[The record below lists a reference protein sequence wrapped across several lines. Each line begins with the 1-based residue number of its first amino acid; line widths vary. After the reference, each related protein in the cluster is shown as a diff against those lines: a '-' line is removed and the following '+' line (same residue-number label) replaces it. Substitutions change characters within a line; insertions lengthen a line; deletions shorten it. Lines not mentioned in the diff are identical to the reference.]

1 MAAANNLPIYKVAYD
16 LFGVV
21 TDAVRNMPRDV
32 KKLVGKRLT
41 DEAMDIVM
49 LIFRANEAR
58 DKVPHL
64 DELLERVGVINL
76 LLRLA
81 HDKRLITTKPYSA
94 AISLTGQVGKQAGGW
109 RKASTASS
117 PVVSPS
123 RR

>member
-1 MAAANNLPIYKVAYD
+1 MAATSSLPIYKVAYD
-16 LFGVV
+16 LFGVI

-32 KKLVGKRLT
+32 KQLIGKRLA

-58 DKVPHL
+58 DKVPYL
-64 DELLERVGVINL
+64 DDLLERVGVINL

-81 HDKRLITTKPYSA
+81 HDKKLITTKPYAA
-94 AISLTGQVGKQAGGW
+94 AISLTGSVGKQAGGW
-109 RKASTASS
+109 RKSSAASS